1 MTKLYEKSE
10 ITFAVAWIVLYVV
23 GTSITDSLMN
33 TKLITLIFHIAR
45 SISAMVWL
53 RNNGLFNKYGL
64 CKVKD
69 SPSKYL
75 YYIPLIIICS
85 SNLWFGIKLNISIV
99 ETIFYVGS
107 MLCVG
112 FLEELIFR
120 GFLFKA
126 MSKDGIKSAII
137 VSSVTFGLGHI
148 VNLING
154 SGARLIPNLCQV
166 CYAIAF
172 GFMFVI
178 IFYKGG
184 SLIPCIVTHSV
195 INSLSVF
202 ANKDMRT
209 DAINIIISIILS
221 VTAILYALILNK
233 NLNQTEGDL

>member
-1 MTKLYEKSE
+1 MTKLYERSE
-10 ITFAVAWIVLYVV
+10 ITFAISWIVLYVV
-23 GTSITDSLMN
+23 GTSITDSIMN
-33 TKLITLIFHIAR
+33 TKLITLIFHVVL
-45 SISAMVWL
+45 SIFAMVWL
-53 RNNGLFNKYGL
+53 KNNNLLRKYGL

-69 SPSKYL
+69 EQSKYL
-75 YYIPLIIICS
+75 YYIPLVIICS
-85 SNLWFGIKLNISIV
+85 SNLWFGVKMNMSLT
-99 ETIFYVGS
+99 ETIFYACS
-107 MLCVG
+107 MICVG
-112 FLEELIFR
+112 FLEEIIFR

-126 MSKDGIKSAII
+126 MSKDGIKSAIV

-154 SGARLIPNLCQV
+154 SGAQLIPNLCQV

-202 ANKDMRT
+202 ANTDMRT
-209 DAINIIISIILS
+209 DLLNIIISIILS

-233 NLNQTEGDL
+233 NLDQTEGDL

>member
-1 MTKLYEKSE
+1 MTKLYERSE
-10 ITFAVAWIVLYVV
+10 ITFAISWIVLYVV
-23 GTSITDSLMN
+23 GTSITDSIMN
-33 TKLITLIFHIAR
+33 TKLITLIFHIAL

-221 VTAILYALILNK
+221 VTAILYTLILNK
-233 NLNQTEGDL
+233 NLDQTEGDL

>member
-1 MTKLYEKSE
+1 MTKLYERSE
-10 ITFAVAWIVLYVV
+10 ITFAISWIVLYVV
-23 GTSITDSLMN
+23 GTSTTDSIMN
-33 TKLITLIFHIAR
+33 TKLITLIFHIAL

-85 SNLWFGIKLNISIV
+85 LNLWFGIKLNISIV

-221 VTAILYALILNK
+221 VTAILYTLILNK
-233 NLNQTEGDL
+233 NLDQTEGDL

>member
-1 MTKLYEKSE
+1 M
-10 ITFAVAWIVLYVV
+10 
-23 GTSITDSLMN
+23 
-33 TKLITLIFHIAR
+33 
-45 SISAMVWL
+45 
-53 RNNGLFNKYGL
+53 
-64 CKVKD
+64 KD